1 MEKKQRQK
9 VEWLKK
15 EDYLIT
21 SLILWNDNY
30 QPYQAVV
37 FRKNDLNVKAFLM
50 INEVIYKEEF
60 LANYFHKEDEEDLLF
75 SITSYLHNA
84 VNYHSLV
91 QEGLESEVNEKF
103 DDDLDKGYKS
113 ILDKLFY
120 DSLEMREFMRKTP
133 DFGFYSL
140 SHLEDDLAD
149 LLK

>member
-9 VEWLKK
+9 IVWLKK
-15 EDYLIT
+15 DEHLVASMI
-21 SLILWNDNY
+21 IWNDNY
-30 QPYQAVV
+30 QPYQAIV
-37 FRKNDLNVKAFLM
+37 FRKEDLSVKAFIM
-50 INEVIYKEEF
+50 INGVVYKEDF
-60 LANYFHKEDEEDLLF
+60 LANFYQKEDEDDLLF

-91 QEGLESEVNEKF
+91 EEGLESEDNVKF

-120 DSLEMREFMRKTP
+120 DSLEMRDFMRKTP

-140 SHLEDDLAD
+140 SHLESDLAD
-149 LLK
+149 LIK

>member
-1 MEKKQRQK
+1 MEKKQRQEI
-9 VEWLKK
+9 VWLKK
-15 EDYLIT
+15 DEHLVASMI
-21 SLILWNDNY
+21 IWNDNY
-30 QPYQAVV
+30 QPYQAIV
-37 FRKNDLNVKAFLM
+37 FRKEDLSVKAFIM
-50 INEVIYKEEF
+50 INGVVYKEDF
-60 LANYFHKEDEEDLLF
+60 LANFYQKEDEDDLLF

-91 QEGLESEVNEKF
+91 EEGLESEDNVKF